1 MFGVIDQRGAEE
13 SGEGPGGRVLT
24 SSLQS
29 LVSCIVLVLLC
40 APWVHDAE
48 LRVCRRRERLVLV
61 CAVLLFSNGLH
72 AARDCNRSLYSNTL
86 TGTIPASIASLPALK
101 QLCVCI
107 KLAVASLLCGRVR
120 AEGAQRRFSLFAG
133 ALFFISVRLLFPH
146 AAGYLAR
153 SKCACVHRILCGRR
167 LCLA

>member
-86 TGTIPASIASLPALK
+86 SGTIPDTIGSAANLTL
-101 QLCVCI
+101 LCVLI
-107 KLAVASLLCGRVR
+107 DLAASSVLSERVR
-120 AEGAQRRFSLFAG
+120 AEGARSGGSLLCRRFVFVRVSLFFSDVAWHL
-133 ALFFISVRLLFPH
+133 AHSTRACIVYF
-146 AAGYLAR
+146 AA
-153 SKCACVHRILCGRR
+153 
-167 LCLA
+167 

>member
-1 MFGVIDQRGAEE
+1 M
-13 SGEGPGGRVLT
+13 
-24 SSLQS
+24 
-29 LVSCIVLVLLC
+29 
-40 APWVHDAE
+40 
-48 LRVCRRRERLVLV
+48 LV

-72 AARDCNRSLYSNTL
+72 AARVCNRSLFNNTL

-120 AEGAQRRFSLFAG
+120 AEGAQRRFCSLQ
-133 ALFFISVRLLFPH
+133 ALCVCK
-146 AAGYLAR
+146 R
-153 SKCACVHRILCGRR
+153 SKCACVQRMLCGGR